1 MNRLNHH
8 FKNRLYKSK
17 TILLVD
23 DEKDLGWSLGKIVQD
38 SGHKFIFA
46 HSLKVGLQKFMRSK
60 SLDMAI
66 VDLMLRNE
74 SGLKFIERAKEIN
87 KRVEF
92 VMISAFGDSELKS
105 EARQLGVQ
113 HFLDKPF
120 KVEKL
125 LEIINY
131 ESAGVKN
138 SKGENK

>member
-8 FKNRLYKSK
+8 FKNRLHKSK

-23 DEKDLGWSLGKIVQD
+23 DEKDLGWSLRKIVQD
-38 SGHKFIFA
+38 SGHRFIFA
-46 HSLKVGLQKFMRSK
+46 PTLKVGLQKFMRSK
-60 SLDMAI
+60 GLDMAI

-74 SGLKFIERAKEIN
+74 SGLKFIERAKKIS

-125 LEIINY
+125 LEIINH